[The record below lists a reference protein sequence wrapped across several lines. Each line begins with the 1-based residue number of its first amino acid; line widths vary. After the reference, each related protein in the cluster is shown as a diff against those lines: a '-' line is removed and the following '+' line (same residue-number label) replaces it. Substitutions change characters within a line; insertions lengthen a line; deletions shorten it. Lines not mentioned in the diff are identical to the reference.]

1 MSDFEWAEII
11 KKWSDNSQITDENV
25 LFFSPEDWP
34 KIGTWKKAAIIP
46 FNAILA
52 CHVVG
57 KKCAHF
63 QVPITKPLKLSSY
76 FILSSSNI
84 RYKQNCDI
92 LNILKYA
99 KAERGVS
106 NISEQAV

>member
-1 MSDFEWAEII
+1 M
-11 KKWSDNSQITDENV
+11 
-25 LFFSPEDWP
+25 L
-34 KIGTWKKAAIIP
+34 
-46 FNAILA
+46 ILA

-57 KKCAHF
+57 HF

-84 RYKQNCDI
+84 RNKQNYDI
-92 LNILKYA
+92 SNILKYA

-106 NISEQAV
+106 NISEQAVEREMVNPEQSDY

>member
-1 MSDFEWAEII
+1 MALE
-11 KKWSDNSQITDENV
+11 KKQQ
-25 LFFSPEDWP
+25 LYLLML
-34 KIGTWKKAAIIP
+34 
-46 FNAILA
+46 ILA

-57 KKCAHF
+57 KKFAHF

-92 LNILKYA
+92 SNILKYM
-99 KAERGVS
+99 KAERSVS
-106 NISEQAV
+106 NISEQAVEREMVNPEQSDY